1 MPSSESLI
9 RQILYGHQYFKKE
22 FGMESA
28 EFMLPDCFG
37 FPASLPSIL
46 SHCGIR
52 GFSTQ
57 KLTWGSAVGVPF
69 DIGRWE
75 GPDGRSVIAAL
86 NPGSYIGS
94 IDTNMSDHAG
104 WLGTCRALGDKTGLY
119 ALYHYYGVGD
129 KGGAPGEAS
138 VRWVEASATS
148 TGSLRIV
155 SSKADQMFRNV
166 SDAQKAKLDIYKGD
180 LLLTQHSA
188 GSISSAAY
196 MKRWNRMNEVLADAA
211 EKASVSAHLL
221 GSVPYPRE
229 QLYKAWGLVLGGQ
242 FHDIL
247 PGTSIPK
254 AYEYSWN
261 DEVIA
266 LNTFASALTEGVA
279 GVARGL
285 DTRVAGVPLVV
296 FNPLSIERQ
305 DPVEASL
312 VLADGADVQVYDA
325 AGKPVPTQIL
335 GRTNGTTR
343 LLFQA
348 RVPSVGMAVFSA
360 VAGKSKAIP
369 SDLSVTPRTLEN
381 ARYRVTLN
389 ETGDIASVFDKAA
402 GREMLSAPA
411 RWVFT
416 HESPGKYP
424 AWNMDWADRQQPP
437 RGYVEGPAQIRVV
450 ENGPVRVALE
460 VERQAFNSTFIQAI
474 RLAGGS
480 AGERVEVSCKVAWQ
494 TRERALRA
502 EFPLTVSN
510 PLATY

>member
-22 FGMESA
+22 FGTESA

-46 SHCGIR
+46 SHCGIK

-57 KLTWGSAVGVPF
+57 KLSWGSAVGIPF

-75 GPDGRSVIAAL
+75 GPDGNSVIAAL
-86 NPGSYIGS
+86 NPGCYVGS
-94 IDTNMSDHAG
+94 IGRNMSGDGG
-104 WLGTCRALGDKTGLY
+104 WLGTCKALGDKTGLY
-119 ALYHYYGVGD
+119 ALYHYYGTGD
-129 KGGAPGEAS
+129 QGGAPDENSAK
-138 VRWVEASATS
+138 WVEASATS
-148 TGSLRIV
+148 EGPLKVV
-155 SSKADQMFRNV
+155 SSRADQMFRDV
-166 SDAQKAKLDIYKGD
+166 SDAQKAKLDVYKGD

-211 EKASVSAHLL
+211 EKASVAAHLL
-221 GSVPYPRE
+221 GSAPYPRE
-229 QLYKAWGLVLGGQ
+229 QLFKAWGVFLGAQ

-247 PGTSIPK
+247 PGTSVPK
-254 AYEYSWN
+254 AYEYSLN

-266 LNTFASALTEGVA
+266 LNTFASALTEGIS

-285 DTRVAGVPLVV
+285 DTRVAGIPLVV

-312 VLADGADVQVYDA
+312 ALAEGVDVQVYDA

-343 LLFQA
+343 ILFQA

-360 VAGKSKAIP
+360 VAGKPRAVASG
-369 SDLSVTPRTLEN
+369 LSVTPRAVEN
-381 ARYRVTLN
+381 ARYRVTIN
-389 ETGDIASVFDKAA
+389 EAGDIASVFDKSAK
-402 GREMLSAPA
+402 REILSAPS

-416 HESPGKYP
+416 YENPGEYP
-424 AWNMDWADRQQPP
+424 AWNMDWSDRKQPP

-460 VERQAFNSTFIQAI
+460 VERQAFNSTFIQTI